1 MRKLFSSIITAT
13 LGLWLATMF
22 VPGVSVTLHA
32 NSNFFG
38 FGLTHL
44 WQMFLI
50 LGTTLGLINF
60 YIKPILDSLA
70 LPLKIITLGLF
81 GFIINMALIWSVD
94 YIFQELSAPLWYP
107 LFWTAVIIWAL
118 HIIAN
123 NILAKQE

>member
-22 VPGVSVTLHA
+22 VPGASVTLHA

-60 YIKPILDSLA
+60 YIKPILDTLA

>member
-1 MRKLFSSIITAT
+1 
-13 LGLWLATMF
+13 
-22 VPGVSVTLHA
+22 
-32 NSNFFG
+32 
-38 FGLTHL
+38 
-44 WQMFLI
+44 MFLI

-60 YIKPILDSLA
+60 YIKPILDTLA

>member
-60 YIKPILDSLA
+60 YIKPILDTLA